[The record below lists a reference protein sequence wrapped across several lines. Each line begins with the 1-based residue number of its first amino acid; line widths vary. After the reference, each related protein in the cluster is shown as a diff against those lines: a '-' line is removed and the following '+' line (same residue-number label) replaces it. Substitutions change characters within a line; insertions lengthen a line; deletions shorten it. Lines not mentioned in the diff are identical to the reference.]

1 MDREDKLQR
10 VKDEIL
16 STERSYV
23 EDLSM
28 CVEVFMKPLLAD
40 SVVTKDQTHII
51 FNNLEVI
58 IALNTQLLQA
68 LQDSALPDSS
78 ATIGQIF
85 LDLSPYLK
93 MYTVFVK
100 HYAEASAMHQRLMGE
115 SARYAHFIDHECF
128 APNQDRLR
136 NRTLGDFLIMP
147 VQRVPRY
154 KLLLQELVNLT
165 VGPEHSVLQS
175 ALDQVTAVAK
185 MVNESIQEH
194 LDRMKVLNVQKRFGD
209 QVHLVEPQRKF
220 VLEGQLIKH
229 CRRGPKRYS
238 LFLFTDVLIYATAE
252 EQGLVYKR
260 TLPLNTMTLQLVD
273 QPHEFAFQLSSPQKS
288 FILSAKSED
297 ERHEWAG
304 AISTCIQ
311 RWLVMEQEELQRT
324 QDAVLLASTSSVP
337 QKKRTQNTTAAPLW
351 VPDREAPMCQTCDN
365 RFTFFNR
372 KHHCR
377 HCGHVVCAECSAY
390 RFVLPNLGNH
400 TKPQRVCQE
409 CYGEIRDHVVANN
422 TASSELQQGNRPA
435 PPISAASS
443 TSANIRRSI
452 KQPVSP
458 SSSSPAAASASSD
471 ALVSAAVTVAE
482 EEYDF
487 DLASHWRVLLDDAG
501 KKYYWSTST
510 DVITYTRPLRA
521 ADEALQGGA
530 RRTHLSH
537 RFTFRKRT
545 SNVEGGEQTDP
556 VALLQQQLLLQSEY
570 SSNNPLLS
578 HHYQLSETHEE
589 ALKEEPAV
597 EPPPSPPLSPQPP
610 FLPHPPS
617 QPRSQ
622 HSPSLADTL
631 AQLADTG
638 TFGEDANKSRFS
650 SRRINALASLASAS
664 SRNLKAK
671 RSPSSGG
678 GKYGSLVYR
687 SPRAQSISQPVAEE
701 DDATAETIVC

>member
-1 MDREDKLQR
+1 MDREGKLQR

-28 CVEVFMKPLLAD
+28 CVEVFMKPLLASRPD
-40 SVVTKDQTHII
+40 PVLTRDQIHII

-68 LQDSALPDSS
+68 LQDSTLPDSPT
-78 ATIGQIF
+78 TIGQIF

-115 SARYAHFIDHECF
+115 SSRYAQFIEYECF

-136 NRTLGDFLIMP
+136 NRALGDFLIMP

-165 VGPEHSVLQS
+165 VGPEHSILQS

-209 QVHLVEPQRKF
+209 QVHLVEPQRKY
-220 VLEGQLIKH
+220 VLEGQLVKH

-238 LFLFTDVLIYATAE
+238 FFLFTDVLIYATAE

-260 TLPLNTMTLQLVD
+260 TLPLNTMSLQLVD

-288 FILSAKSED
+288 FILSAKNDE

-324 QDAVLLASTSSVP
+324 QETVVSSVSSTP
-337 QKKRTQNTTAAPLW
+337 QKKRTQNIIAAPLW
-351 VPDREAPMCQTCDN
+351 VPDREAPSCQTCEN
-365 RFTFFNR
+365 KFTFFNR

-377 HCGHVVCAECSAY
+377 HCGHVVCADCSAY
-390 RFVLPNLGNH
+390 RFVLPNLGNS

-409 CYGEIRDHVVANN
+409 CYVEIRDQVIINN
-422 TASSELQQGNRPA
+422 TVSSDLQQGNRPA
-435 PPISAASS
+435 PPSMVSS
-443 TSANIRRSI
+443 TSVNIRRSI
-452 KQPVSP
+452 KQPTSP
-458 SSSSPAAASASSD
+458 TSEVLVASST
-471 ALVSAAVTVAE
+471 VTVAE

-487 DLASHWRVLLDDAG
+487 DLASHWRVLLDDLG

-521 ADEALQGGA
+521 VEEEAAALHGA
-530 RRTHLSH
+530 RRTHMSH

-545 SNVEGGEQTDP
+545 SNVDGEPDP

-570 SSNNPLLS
+570 SSNNPLLA

-589 ALKEEPAV
+589 ALKEEP
-597 EPPPSPPLSPQPP
+597 SSLPQPP
-610 FLPHPPS
+610 PPPLPQS
-617 QPRSQ
+617 RSN

-638 TFGEDANKSRFS
+638 TFGEDASKSRFS
-650 SRRINALASLASAS
+650 SRRINALASLAS
-664 SRNLKAK
+664 SRNSKAK
-671 RSPSSGG
+671 RSPSSSG

-687 SPRAQSISQPVAEE
+687 SPRAQSTSQPVAEE
-701 DDATAETIVC
+701 EDVTAGTIIC